1 MYDGDGLLSGNSDAE
16 GWGHLSWRG
25 AVPFFVSW
33 RKAGISEGQ
42 LLDMIENLSKVPDI
56 NISESTEKAP
66 LSTEVTVNKL
76 LSPEAMVK
84 FYLHLEEIKQ
94 KQPNEKIVFT
104 SGNTDLSYQAVIN
117 QLEQGVYIPMG
128 ETDEAIRHLNGI
140 IDSKS
145 HGASQ
150 YSTHITRTKH
160 IVWDHEHFRNP
171 LPIAE

>member
-1 MYDGDGLLSGNSDAE
+1 
-16 GWGHLSWRG
+16 
-25 AVPFFVSW
+25 
-33 RKAGISEGQ
+33 
-42 LLDMIENLSKVPDI
+42 MIENLSKVPDI